1 MIGLF
6 FFLEFR
12 GNVGFV
18 LYGPRLELGFF
29 LALALLSC
37 ANFEECWFCFWLAL
51 ELSLI
56 GYSTEFRS
64 LYKCS
69 MTDSMGGK
77 AASAVQ
83 SRMNFAA

>member
-1 MIGLF
+1 MLVLF
-6 FFLEFR
+6 L
-12 GNVGFV
+12 VGPGAV
-18 LYGPRLELGFF
+18 LD
-29 LALALLSC
+29 
-37 ANFEECWFCFWLAL
+37 
-51 ELSLI
+51 SLI

-64 LYKCS
+64 PYKYS

>member
-12 GNVGFV
+12 GNVGCTV
-18 LYGPRLELGFF
+18 WPRLELWFF

-64 LYKCS
+64 PYKYS